1 MAKYRNLYQI
11 SLEDEDILD
20 NVEATE
26 TVEVTEAIAAEE
38 EQEEYVEQVQEI
50 ESDTVALEESEEV
63 LEEVQEQVETNEE
76 IIENQPEQITEEV
89 VEVAQEAF
97 MFSMARL
104 GFPLSEIK
112 RVKVSREDAI
122 SSPIQAFKLSTE
134 GIKEWAAKI
143 WEMIK
148 NVFAKIGE
156 MFKKLYGKAIVFMN
170 RTKSNAESLLKKAQ
184 EIANDPKI
192 EKELNDKIF
201 NRLPIML
208 KATKGKVDSA
218 KFLAVANNQFIP
230 SFVRDIN
237 KINQAA
243 ISGTPVEAVR
253 TLPGNVLKEL
263 PEIKNL
269 ADLKDT
275 DVVTAAYKSG
285 SITVVTTG
293 EDDSLV
299 VSSKDIAKD
308 KLAPESVS
316 GLGKGDIVN
325 HLKAV
330 IKHADG
336 LKNYAKAQENAQKV
350 LTDNLKKI
358 VTEATDE
365 NKTAANKTARLAR
378 GVGSRLLLESI
389 QQYIGVGNALLSICS
404 LAIKAAG
411 GSAGGDKKEEDK
423 AEDKKEESK

>member
-275 DVVTAAYKSG
+275 DVVTAAYKSA